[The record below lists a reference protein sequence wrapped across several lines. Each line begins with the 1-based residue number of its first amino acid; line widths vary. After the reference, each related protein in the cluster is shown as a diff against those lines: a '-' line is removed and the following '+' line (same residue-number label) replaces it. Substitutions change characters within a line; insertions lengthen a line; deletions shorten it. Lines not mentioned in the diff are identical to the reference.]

1 MELLSYMRLFVEVA
15 RTKSFRRAADALD
28 MPNSTLSRH
37 IAELEKT
44 IGLRLLHRSTRK
56 VELTEAGEV
65 YFKRCQSIV
74 EEARIAHESLLDM
87 VERPTGTLRVSMP
100 ADLATD
106 HLAPIIA
113 DFAKTYPLVA
123 FEFDLSPRQVDLQT
137 EPFDLAIRIGPPPV
151 APLTLVARP
160 IAALPRYLYASPE
173 YLNSAAPLTHPSDL
187 ARHVVCIVEG
197 AMRSREVARTFY
209 RGDESVDVMIGT
221 RFAMNSVALN
231 RGLAIQ
237 GVGLAVL
244 DDVLA
249 RLRRLAGDDRPG
261 AAYVARDQPGWV
273 HAGGAIPDG
282 RRKARCRP
290 DDATIANPRCRG
302 SGDAGCRKCRA
313 ARQRCARR
321 DACDARWLWPPAR
334 GGGAGAGQRAD

>member
-74 EEARIAHESLLDM
+74 EEARIAHESLLDV

-106 HLAPIIA
+106 YLAPIIA
-113 DFAKTYPLVA
+113 DFAKTYPLIA
-123 FEFDLSPRQVDLQT
+123 FEFDLSPRLVDLQT
-137 EPFDLAIRIGPPPV
+137 EPFDLAIRIGPPPT
-151 APLTLVARP
+151 APSALVARP
-160 IAALPRYLYASPE
+160 IAVLSRYLYASPE
-173 YLNSAAPLTHPSDL
+173 YLRSAAPLTHPNDL
-187 ARHVVCIVEG
+187 DRHVVCIVQG
-197 AMRSREVARTFY
+197 ATKLGEVARTFY
-209 RGDESVDVMIGT
+209 RGDESVDVMVGT
-221 RFAMNSVALN
+221 RFAMNSVALS
-231 RGLAIQ
+231 RALAVG

-244 DDVLA
+244 NNVLALDDVTLRRLVRVLPDWRLAPVQVHAVTETRLLPARTRLFIDFLKA
-249 RLRRLAGDDRPG
+249 RLREP
-261 AAYVARDQPGWV
+261 
-273 HAGGAIPDG
+273 
-282 RRKARCRP
+282 
-290 DDATIANPRCRG
+290 
-302 SGDAGCRKCRA
+302 
-313 ARQRCARR
+313 
-321 DACDARWLWPPAR
+321 
-334 GGGAGAGQRAD
+334 